1 MKYLFTAFAILA
13 ASTAFAGDGA
23 KVKKVKKVKAPVV
36 QVAPAPVAAPAPAPA
51 PATPAAPKPSF
62 MEQQIAAALANS
74 TRPVGVTTYGAM
86 AAAVAAG
93 QNGGTQEQAMAAAEA
108 ASAGLPAGQ

>member
-23 KVKKVKKVKAPVV
+23 KEKKVKKEKVRVV
-36 QVAPAPVAAPAPAPA
+36 QVAPAPVAAAA

-74 TRPVGVTTYGAM
+74 SRPVGVTTYGAM

>member
-13 ASTAFAGDGA
+13 ASTAFAGGGA
-23 KVKKVKKVKAPVV
+23 KVKKVKKVKAAVV
-36 QVAPAPVAAPAPAPA
+36 QVAPAPVATPA
-51 PATPAAPKPSF
+51 PATLAAPKPSF

-86 AAAVAAG
+86 AAAVAAV
-93 QNGGTQEQAMAAAEA
+93 QNGGTEEQAMAAAEA